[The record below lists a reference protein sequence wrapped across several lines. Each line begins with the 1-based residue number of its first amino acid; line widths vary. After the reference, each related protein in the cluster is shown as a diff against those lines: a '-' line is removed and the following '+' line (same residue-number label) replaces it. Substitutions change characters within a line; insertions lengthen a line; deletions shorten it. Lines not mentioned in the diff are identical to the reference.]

1 MLDEP
6 VEEGHTWTTTNGS
19 ATFGMH
25 YTRAVVAGHDDCWTV
40 VQEVSYTSTW
50 TYCRGVGLVR
60 FELVDLG
67 GGTIRAELQ

>member
-6 VEEGHTWTTTNGS
+6 VEDGHAWTTTNGS
-19 ATFGMH
+19 ATFGMR
-25 YTRAVVAGHDDCWTV
+25 YEDAGNDCWTV

-60 FELVDLG
+60 YEMIDLG
-67 GGTIRAELQ
+67 GGTIRAELR